1 MFAGAGELSLTK
13 MELHPR
19 EKYIESHP
27 HWPLIRKPAEK
38 PYHCGGCQEYEI
50 DLRECYQ
57 CKDQKCDFHLHVEC
71 DPSSKSIW
79 LQFINCTF
87 TFQQEAP
94 RGKKMV
100 CDGCGKDVKGWFY
113 QYLSR
118 GNPRYLHPCCA
129 KLPFKRTDKGGMV
142 LDLKEKTSSVCLIC
156 GNEGNSK
163 DFRSWVYVSRCGK
176 YCYHVACVKG
186 KVETWNKE
194 EASNQQQSSG
204 AGTSSGALVRRA
216 PNQEIKTRRG
226 EKALE
231 YLEMAVDIFNFV
243 VLLIFGVSI
252 PVPFGLVIKW
262 FKRKQ

>member
-1 MFAGAGELSLTK
+1 MFAGAGELSSTE
-13 MELHPR
+13 MELYPR
-19 EKYIESHP
+19 QKVINSHP
-27 HWPLIRKPAEK
+27 HSPLILKPAQK
-38 PYHCGGCQEYEI
+38 PYHCGGCKEYEI

-71 DPSSKSIW
+71 DPSSQSIW

-113 QYLSR
+113 QYSSR
-118 GNPRYLHPCCA
+118 GNPRYLHPCCV
-129 KLPFKRTDKGGMV
+129 V

-186 KVETWNKE
+186 KVERWNKE

-216 PNQEIKTRRG
+216 PNQEIKQ
-226 EKALE
+226 A
-231 YLEMAVDIFNFV
+231 MAFDIFTFV
-243 VLLIFGVSI
+243 VLLIFGVSV
-252 PVPFGLVIKW
+252 PVPYGLVIKW
-262 FKRKQ
+262 LKRK